1 LRFNGWRPEDEAD
14 IEDDAKLEVDSQ
26 LVEQCLRGESQA
38 WEELVRRHTRR
49 VFNLSYRFTSNR
61 QEAEDLSQEVFLR
74 VYRTLA
80 SYRATSGQF
89 TTWLTSVTRNLLIDH
104 YRRRRKDRMTSSLDD
119 ENTNLQVEQKESN
132 ARRPDDL
139 AMAGQ
144 LGAQVQRALE
154 RLSPELRE
162 AVILRDLQGLEYN
175 EIRVVLAVPEG
186 TVKSRINRGRIELAR
201 LLEQMGIRPE

>member
-1 LRFNGWRPEDEAD
+1 MEL
-14 IEDDAKLEVDSQ
+14 DAQ

-61 QEAEDLSQEVFLR
+61 QEAEDLSQDVFMR
-74 VYRTLA
+74 VYRTLG

-104 YRRRRKDRMTSSLDD
+104 YRRTRKDRLTSSLDD
-119 ENTNLQVEQKESN
+119 ENTNMQVEQKESN

-139 AMAGQ
+139 ALASE
-144 LGAQVQRALE
+144 LSSQVQGALQK
-154 RLSPELRE
+154 LSPELRE
-162 AVILRDLQGLEYN
+162 AVILRDLQGLDYA
-175 EIRVVLAVPEG
+175 EIQQVLSVPEG

-201 LLEQMGIRPE
+201 LLEQIGVRPE

>member
-38 WEELVRRHTRR
+38 WEDLVRRHTRR

-154 RLSPELRE
+154 KLSPELRE